1 MMVYFKLILTAFFW
15 GGTFI
20 AGRVVM
26 KHVEPFSAAFLRFS
40 VASVFLFLFAWKVE
54 GGLPKIK
61 KNQILPLVML
71 GATGVFLYNVFFFK
85 GLQIIEAGRAA
96 IIIANNPICIALL
109 SAYFFKEKLNVLK
122 IIGIT
127 LSVSG
132 AFIVI
137 SRGSLMVITQ
147 GNLGWGELY
156 IFGCVLSWAAFTL
169 IGKSVLKDLS
179 PIASITYSSILGGA
193 FLSVP
198 AFFEGIL
205 QNIARYTLTDWG
217 GIFFLGF
224 FGTVLGFVWYYEGLV
239 RIGPTKASLFI
250 NFVPISAILFA
261 FFILG
266 EPLTVSLGGG
276 TILVS
281 FGVYL
286 TNAASF
292 RPAFEKSLFKG

>member
-1 MMVYFKLILTAFFW
+1 MIYFKLILTAFFW

-20 AGRVVM
+20 AGRIVM
-26 KHVEPFSAAFLRFS
+26 ENVEPFSAAFLRFC
-40 VASVFLFLFAWKVE
+40 VASVFLILFAWKVE

-61 KNQILPLVML
+61 KSQILPLVML
-71 GATGVFLYNVFFFK
+71 GATGIFLYNIFFFK

-109 SAYFFKEKLNVLK
+109 AAYFFKEKLNTVK
-122 IIGIT
+122 VIGIV

-132 AFIVI
+132 AFVVI
-137 SRGSLMVITQ
+137 SRGNVAVVTH
-147 GNLGWGELY
+147 GNFGWGELY
-156 IFGCVLSWAAFTL
+156 IFGCVLSWAVFTL
-169 IGKSVLKDLS
+169 IGKAVLKDLS
-179 PIASITYSSILGGA
+179 PIVAITYSSILGGA

-198 AFFEGIL
+198 AFFEGIF
-205 QNIARYTLTDWG
+205 QNITRYTLSDWG

-239 RIGPTKASLFI
+239 KIGPTKASLFI
-250 NFVPISAILFA
+250 NFVPISAILLA

-266 EPLTVSLGGG
+266 EPLTASLGIG

-286 TNAASF
+286 TNAASL
-292 RPAFEKSLFKG
+292 RPAFEKGLFKG